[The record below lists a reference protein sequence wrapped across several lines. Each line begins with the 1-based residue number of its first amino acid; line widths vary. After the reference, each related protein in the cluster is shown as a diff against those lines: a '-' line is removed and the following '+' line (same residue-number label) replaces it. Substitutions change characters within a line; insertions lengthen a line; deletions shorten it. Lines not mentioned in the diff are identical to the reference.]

1 MLEEIE
7 GSPEVAII
15 VADEVFM
22 TFKLMCLDKLKEI
35 EDQQLENGLS
45 QWAAHIVVHLRK
57 LYEESKR
64 DTQKC

>member
-57 LYEESKR
+57 L
-64 DTQKC
+64 